1 MSNSNVVD
9 LPMRNQRLHAIANAA
24 DMPIMLDD
32 SGGTYEVH
40 FPDVGLDQQAVVEIA
55 QALSRLKMRQVQTI
69 DILVDELRGRDK
81 SSEVAH

>member
-32 SGGTYEVH
+32 SGTYEVH
-40 FPDVGLDQQAVVEIA
+40 WPDVGLDQQAVVEVA
-55 QALSRLKMRQVQTI
+55 QALSRLKMRQIQTI
-69 DILVDELRGRDK
+69 DILADELLGRDK